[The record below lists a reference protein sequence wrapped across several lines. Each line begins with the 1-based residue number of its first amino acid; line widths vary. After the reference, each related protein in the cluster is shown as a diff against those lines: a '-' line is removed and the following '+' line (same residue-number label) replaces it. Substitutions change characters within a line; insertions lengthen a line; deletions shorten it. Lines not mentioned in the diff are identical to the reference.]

1 MKYLIG
7 VYCAGGIMA
16 ALGLALA
23 GAASTI
29 ATGIAVALV
38 MLAAGAALAL
48 CLHVA
53 GVARVAVERA
63 RWDGRRALVEAQQA
77 TIPYRP
83 ARDSRSLPAA
93 SITVDAV
100 VLTPE
105 RNRIYN

>member
-7 VYCAGGIMA
+7 VYATGGIMA

-53 GVARVAVERA
+53 GAARLAVERA
-63 RWDGRRALVEAQQA
+63 RWDGRRAMIEAQQA
-77 TIPYRP
+77 TIPRRP
-83 ARDSRSLPAA
+83 ALAPPGA
-93 SITVDAV
+93 ITVDAV
-100 VLTPE
+100 VLTPAAQVGYYS
-105 RNRIYN
+105 RD